1 MPLVNDLLPY
11 GDTVAHVHNAIFAN
25 FPSLYI
31 HFQIKSWVAGIWQ
44 SKHSIKAL
52 SRPKTYISLT

>member
-31 HFQIKSWVAGIWQ
+31 HFNFTNVTNHLVTFA
-44 SKHSIKAL
+44 
-52 SRPKTYISLT
+52 RY